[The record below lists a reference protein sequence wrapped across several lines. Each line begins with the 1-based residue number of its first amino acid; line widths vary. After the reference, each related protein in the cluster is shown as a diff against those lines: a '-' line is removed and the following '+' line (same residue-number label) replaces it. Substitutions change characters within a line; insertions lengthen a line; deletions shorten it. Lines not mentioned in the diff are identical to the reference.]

1 MATEIEVA
9 KYQFQSWA
17 RRGIAA
23 QINEQD
29 TLGNPAATLPANER
43 ASVSIGVSIN
53 GAPETPKDFA
63 LIGPGD
69 IVGIL
74 LGDESHPRQIVRT
87 EPGNGITNSEPNYL
101 AFIEFYDEDL
111 LWRFTPARPN
121 NDRLRPWL
129 FLLVLK
135 ESEFTPNNE
144 RLPLPTVM
152 VKTKEALPPSDETWL
167 FAHVHT
173 EQDIGAGEL
182 SNLEKYLKDLQ
193 KEVTTDPDKIYCR
206 LLSPRHLEPNQ
217 KYYAFLVPTFE
228 VGRLAGLGIDMPTE
242 GISAQKPAWDATTTS
257 VELPIYYAWQF
268 STGEKADFESL
279 VELLEPHV
287 LDAKVGIRPM
297 DCSRPEFVQVDDK
310 GLVKPGKPPL
320 PAAKPI
326 VQGLEGALKTRD
338 TKPLPETFM
347 PNAFQ
352 DELQILVNLPETIQ
366 TNHDAPV
373 TPVVLDEDFLNDP
386 VVTAPF
392 YGQNH
397 ARQHKTDKVL
407 LDISK
412 SGWYHDLNRDPRT
425 RVAAGLGTG
434 VIQKNQEKLVQ
445 RAWQQVQKV
454 YEANRKIRFSV
465 FFMDVSLRYST
476 QFFTQLAPAQLM
488 ALTSPIHAKIMGSPA
503 TIRQQLIESRLKAPV
518 FSPAFRRL
526 VRPAGKLAQRL
537 GAEGRPFDYSRLI
550 TELNEGRI
558 TPAPPRGVPDG
569 IPSVDDWA
577 KAIQP
582 RSFSDWLRW
591 LMRNRL
597 WVLLAVFLL
606 LVIAGALTG
615 AWALVSVLGLA
626 SVTGYQWLSSQSNKT
641 EAADALTDP
650 VKGQAAL
657 ADVPSRPAFNV
668 VLDGETVILPVTPGA
683 KPGEDSVEAH
693 NFRRAAIEL
702 QDRLAVRILEKPP
715 LQAFNI
721 ENGYAKIARAIHPH
735 TAFPLRLSAL
745 VQLPNLNFSK
755 PEEIVDAMA
764 HPDFEDPM
772 YTYLRDIN
780 KELLI
785 PNLQL
790 IPPNTIS
797 LLETNPKFIE
807 SYMVGLNHEMGRE
820 LLWREYPTDLR
831 GSYFRQF
838 WEVKGVSNPD
848 TLAADA
854 ELLKD
859 ITKIHT
865 WQSTSSLGAH
875 KPEPDPNADVQ
886 PGDEQVVLVIRGELL
901 KRYPNTVIYAQK
913 AMDDGKGNKIIK
925 VTDLTPDEF
934 NRHLKFPLFRAK
946 IDPDLRFFGFDLTI
960 EKAVGEE
967 PSNGFPADDLNGWF
981 FVIQEVPGEPR
992 FGMDI
997 AYQATQDTDNDSIN
1011 DPADTWDNLAWNL
1024 FGASEPAF
1032 VKRTPAPI
1040 WRRPIQ
1046 RGKPINPVPE
1056 DEKLEKH
1063 LWGSSSAEMAYMLFQ
1078 TPVMVAVHATEMIHE
1093 ELLPPSMRT

>member
-17 RRGIAA
+17 RRGISAH
-23 QINEQD
+23 INEQD
-29 TLGNPAATLPANER
+29 TLGNPAATLPTNER

-53 GAPETPKDFA
+53 GTPETPKNFA

-69 IVGIL
+69 IIGIHR
-74 LGDESHPRQIVRT
+74 DMVVRT
-87 EPGNGITNSEPNYL
+87 EPRNWTTNFEPNYL
-101 AFIEFYDEDL
+101 AFIEFYDEDF
-111 LWRFTPARPN
+111 LWRYTPAKPEGEH
-121 NDRLRPWL
+121 LRPWI

-135 ESEFTPNNE
+135 ESEFQRDDR
-144 RLPLPTVM
+144 RLPLPVIM

-173 EQDIGAGEL
+173 ELDIGSGDI

-217 KYYAFLVPTFE
+217 AYYAFLVPSFE
-228 VGRLAGLGIDMPTE
+228 VGRLAGLGRPTK
-242 GISAQKPAWDATTTS
+242 GIPAQKPAWDTTTTS
-257 VELPIYYAWQF
+257 IEFPFYYDWQF
-268 STGEKADFESL
+268 NTGEKADFESL
-279 VELLEPHV
+279 VELLEPRI
-287 LDAKVGIRPM
+287 LDPKVGIRSM
-297 DCSRPEFVQVDDK
+297 DCSHPGFVQVDNK
-310 GLVKPGKPPL
+310 GLAKPGKPHL
-320 PAAKPI
+320 PAANPI
-326 VQGLEGALKTRD
+326 IQGLEGALKTAD
-338 TKPLPETFM
+338 TKSLPLPEAFTL
-347 PNAFQ
+347 NEFQ

-366 TNHDAPV
+366 TDLNASAVPAGS
-373 TPVVLDEDFLNDP
+373 DEDFLNDP

-407 LDISK
+407 LDVSK

-425 RVAAGLGTG
+425 RVPAGFGTG
-434 VIQKNQEKLVQ
+434 VIQKNQEKFVQ

-454 YEANRKIRFSV
+454 YEGNRKIRFFL
-465 FFMDVSLRYST
+465 FFMEVSLNYST
-476 QFFTQLAPAQLM
+476 QFFTKLAPTQLM
-488 ALTSPIHAKIMGSPA
+488 ALTSPIHAKIMGSPT

-537 GAEGRPFDYSRLI
+537 GAEGRPFDYSGLI

-582 RSFSDWLRW
+582 LSFPDWFRW
-591 LMRNRL
+591 LMRNSF
-597 WVLLAVFLL
+597 WVFLIILFL
-606 LVIAGALTG
+606 LFLSGILTG
-615 AWALVSVLGLA
+615 AWALVGSLA
-626 SVTGYQWLSSQSNKT
+626 LVALVGYQWLSNQSNRAD
-641 EAADALTDP
+641 AADALTDP
-650 VKGQAAL
+650 VKGQTAL
-657 ADVPSRPAFNV
+657 ASVPPQPTFNV
-668 VLDGETVILPVTPGA
+668 ELDGETARPPATPGETI
-683 KPGEDSVEAH
+683 GEDSVEAH
-693 NFRRAAIEL
+693 NFRRAACEL
-702 QDRLAVRILEKPP
+702 QDRLAVRVPEKPP
-715 LQAFNI
+715 LQAFDI
-721 ENGYAKIARAIHPH
+721 ANGYTKIARAIHPYV
-735 TAFPLRLSAL
+735 AYPLRLSAL
-745 VQLPNLNFSK
+745 VQLPNLSFSK

-764 HPDFEDPM
+764 HPDFEDAM

-848 TLAADA
+848 TTSADA
-854 ELLKD
+854 EQLKD

-875 KPEPDPNADVQ
+875 KPEPSLKADVQ
-886 PGDEQVVLVIRGELL
+886 PGDKQVVLVIRGELL

-913 AMDDGKGNKIIK
+913 AIDDGKGNKVIK
-925 VTDLTPDEF
+925 LTDLTPDEF
-934 NRHLKFPLFRAK
+934 DKHLKFPLFRAE
-946 IDPDLRFFGFDLTI
+946 IESDLRFFGFDLTI

-967 PSNGFPADDLNGWF
+967 PSNEFPANDLNGWF

-997 AYQATQDTDNDSIN
+997 AYQATKDTDQDPFN

-1024 FGASEPAF
+1024 FGSPEPAF
-1032 VKRTPAPI
+1032 VKRTPVPI
-1040 WRRPIQ
+1040 WPRPIQ
-1046 RGKPINPVPE
+1046 RAKPIKPE
-1056 DEKLEKH
+1056 TEKEKLEKH

-1078 TPVMVAVHATEMIHE
+1078 SPVMVAVHATEMIPK
-1093 ELLPPSMRT
+1093 ELQPPSMRT